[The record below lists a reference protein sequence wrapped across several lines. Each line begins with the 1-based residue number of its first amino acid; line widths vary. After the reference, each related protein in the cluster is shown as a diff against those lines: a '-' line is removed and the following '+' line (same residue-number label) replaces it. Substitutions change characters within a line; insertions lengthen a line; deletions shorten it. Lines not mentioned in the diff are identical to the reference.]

1 MDELTNRTKLET
13 LRQEIDELDKDLLE
27 LFEARMLKVSEI
39 ADFKK
44 ANNLTILDESREE
57 KVLENI
63 RVIVNQ
69 SFHEPA
75 ERFLKYIMEISRSIQ
90 ADYIRKVSAPSIA
103 SEINNMLE
111 KRSGQGLPSGQ
122 ANRNAIIGFQ
132 GLPGSYSEQALR
144 EYFGEDIPNKNL
156 PNFEDVFK
164 ALESGEIDYGV
175 LPLENSFTGGI
186 AEVYDLL
193 CRYGFYIVGEKG
205 IKVEHNLLALAGA
218 EIRDIE
224 EVYSHPQA
232 LQQCSGFLQSNS
244 NWNLISCSNT
254 AVSAKIV
261 SESASMSKAA
271 IASKRAASLYG
282 LTILRSY
289 INNDSYNYTRFIIIG
304 RKLEINNESDKI
316 SLAVAISHEP
326 GSLYRVLSHFAKNGL
341 NMLKIESRPIMNKPW
356 EYLFYV
362 DFEGSLG
369 DETVKEAVRG
379 IREDSAYFQMLG
391 NYQADIRNFIR

>member
-1 MDELTNRTKLET
+1 MDELRNKTKLEA
-13 LRQEIDELDKDLLE
+13 LRQEIDKLDKDLLE

-44 ANNLTILDESREE
+44 ANKLTILDESREE
-57 KVLENI
+57 KVLENV
-63 RVIVNQ
+63 RVIENPNFV
-69 SFHEPA
+69 EPA
-75 ERFLKYIMEISRSIQ
+75 ERFLKYIMEISRSVQ
-90 ADYIRKVSAPSIA
+90 AEYISQESALSLPLG
-103 SEINNMLE
+103 NNTFE
-111 KRSGQGLPSGQ
+111 KD
-122 ANRNAIIGFQ
+122 ITVGFQ

-144 EYFGEDIPNKNL
+144 EYFGEDICNKNL

-164 ALESGEIDYGV
+164 ALEVGEIDYGV

-205 IKVEHNLLALAGA
+205 IKVEHNLLALPGT
-218 EIRDIE
+218 RLKDIE
-224 EVYSHPQA
+224 DVYSHPQA
-232 LQQCSGFLQSNS
+232 LQQCSSFLQSNS
-244 NWNLISCSNT
+244 DWNLISCSNT

-261 SESASMSKAA
+261 GESDSKSKAA
-271 IASKRAASLYG
+271 IAGTRAANLYG
-282 LTILRSY
+282 LTVLANS

-304 RKLEINNESDKI
+304 RKLEINITSDKI

-326 GSLYRVLSHFAKNGL
+326 GSLYRVLSHFAENGL
-341 NMLKIESRPIMNKPW
+341 NMLKIESRPILNKPW

-369 DETVKEAVRG
+369 NEAVKEAVKG
-379 IREDSAYFQMLG
+379 IKKDSVYFQMLG
-391 NYQADIRNFIR
+391 NYQADIRNFIK

>member
-1 MDELTNRTKLET
+1 MDELTNKTKLEN
-13 LRQEIDELDKDLLE
+13 LRYEIDELDKDLLE

-44 ANNLTILDESREE
+44 ANNITILDASREE
-57 KVLENI
+57 KVLKNI
-63 RVIVNQ
+63 KTTVNQ

-75 ERFLKYIMEISRSIQ
+75 ERFLKSIMEISRSIQ
-90 ADYIRKVSAPSIA
+90 ADFIGKETTPAIPTD
-103 SEINNMLE
+103 INNIN
-111 KRSGQGLPSGQ
+111 GQV
-122 ANRNAIIGFQ
+122 NMNITVGFQ

-144 EYFGEDIPNKNL
+144 EYFGEDISNKNL
-156 PNFEDVFK
+156 PGFEDVFK
-164 ALESGEIDYGV
+164 ALEAGEIDYGV

-205 IKVEHNLLALAGA
+205 IKVEHNLLALPGA
-218 EIRDIE
+218 ELKHIE

-232 LQQCSGFLQSNS
+232 LQQCSTFLQSNRS
-244 NWNLISCSNT
+244 WNLISCSNT

-261 SESASMSKAA
+261 GESASMSKAA
-271 IASKRAASLYG
+271 IASNRAARLYG
-282 LTILRSY
+282 LAVLNSF
-289 INNDSYNYTRFIIIG
+289 INNDSYNFTRFIIIG
-304 RKLEINNESDKI
+304 RKLEIKKESDKI

-326 GSLYRVLSHFAKNGL
+326 GSLYRVLSHFAKHGL
-341 NMLKIESRPIMNKPW
+341 NMLKIESRPILNKPW

-369 DETVKEAVRG
+369 DETVKEAVKG
-379 IREDSAYFQMLG
+379 IKEDSAYFQMLG
-391 NYQADIRNFIR
+391 NYQADIRNFLK

>member
-1 MDELTNRTKLET
+1 MDELTNKTKLES
-13 LRQEIDELDKDLLE
+13 LRQEIDGLDKNLLK

-63 RVIVNQ
+63 KPIVDQ

-75 ERFLKYIMEISRSIQ
+75 ERFLKYVMEISRSIQ
-90 ADYIRKVSAPSIA
+90 ANYIKESTPSIS
-103 SEINNMLE
+103 SEINQTDIGS
-111 KRSGQGLPSGQ
+111 RQVASSGQ
-122 ANRNAIIGFQ
+122 ANFIVGFQ

-144 EYFGEDIPNKNL
+144 EYFGEDIQNKNL

-164 ALESGEIDYGV
+164 TLETGEIDYGV

-193 CRYGFYIVGEKG
+193 CSYGFYIVGEKG
-205 IKVEHNLLALAGA
+205 IKVEHNLLALPGAGLK
-218 EIRDIE
+218 DIE

-232 LQQCSGFLQSNS
+232 LQQCSSFLRSNS
-244 NWNLISCSNT
+244 DWNLISCSNT

-282 LTILRSY
+282 LTVLRSY

-304 RKLEINNESDKI
+304 RNLEIKKESDKI

-326 GSLYRVLSHFAKNGL
+326 GSLYRVLSHFVKNDL
-341 NMLKIESRPIMNKPW
+341 NMLKIESRPILNKPW

-362 DFEGSLG
+362 DFEGSLE
-369 DETVKEAVRG
+369 DEKVKEAVKG
-379 IREDSAYFQMLG
+379 IKEDSTYFQMLG
-391 NYQADIRNFIR
+391 IYQADIRNFFR

>member
-1 MDELTNRTKLET
+1 MDELTNKTKLES
-13 LRQEIDELDKDLLE
+13 LRQEIDELDKDLLK

-44 ANNLTILDESREE
+44 ANNLTILDASREE

-63 RVIVNQ
+63 KTAVNQ

-75 ERFLKYIMEISRSIQ
+75 ERFLKSIMEISRSIQ
-90 ADYIRKVSAPSIA
+90 ADFIGKETTPSIPLA
-103 SEINNMLE
+103 ITNTNVGES
-111 KRSGQGLPSGQ
+111 KQVPPSGQ
-122 ANRNAIIGFQ
+122 VNMNITVGFQ

-144 EYFGEDIPNKNL
+144 EYFGEDISNKNL
-156 PNFEDVFK
+156 PGFEDVFK
-164 ALESGEIDYGV
+164 ALEEGEIDYGV

-205 IKVEHNLLALAGA
+205 IKVEHNLLALPGA
-218 EIRDIE
+218 ELKDIE

-232 LQQCSGFLQSNS
+232 LQQCSSFLQSNRS
-244 NWNLISCSNT
+244 WNLISCSNT

-261 SESASMSKAA
+261 GESASMSKAA
-271 IASKRAASLYG
+271 IASNRAARLYG
-282 LTILRSY
+282 LTVLNSF
-289 INNDSYNYTRFIIIG
+289 INNDSYNFTRFIIIG
-304 RKLEINNESDKI
+304 RKLEIKKESDKI

-326 GSLYRVLSHFAKNGL
+326 GSLYRVLSHFAKHGL
-341 NMLKIESRPIMNKPW
+341 NMLKIESRPILNKPW

-369 DETVKEAVRG
+369 DETVKEAVKG
-379 IREDSAYFQMLG
+379 IKEDSAYFQMLG
-391 NYQADIRNFIR
+391 NYQADIRNFLK